1 MRLQSRE
8 TIEGPQRAPHRAMY
22 KAMHLND
29 EDLNRPIVAVSSTS
43 NEATPCNIHLGKLA
57 QSAKKGVKDV
67 GCTPRE
73 FTAISVSDVISMG
86 HEGMKASLV
95 SREII
100 ADSIELM
107 VRAHK
112 YDGIVGIAG
121 CDKSLPG
128 TMMGMA
134 RLNVPSIF
142 VYGGTILPGAWNGKQ
157 VTSQDVFE
165 AVGSY
170 EAGQMTMQE
179 LVSLEN
185 VACPSSGSCAGMYTA
200 NTMAAVGEAI
210 GMSLPGSASPPAESD
225 RRDEFCYNTGKAI
238 MNLIENNIRPKDI
251 LTFEVFENAIA
262 VVNAVG
268 GSTNAVLHLLAIA
281 REVGIKLNLKDFE
294 RIRKRTPH
302 IANMR
307 PGGLYVM
314 LDLDRIGGVPVV
326 LWSLLK
332 KGLIHGGVTTVTGN
346 TMEKNLED
354 NYNIRT
360 NTTAAG
366 SQQSSSSSSSSAAAH
381 EDTGIHQQS
390 SSPPPQ
396 IDNIVKPIDNPIHKE
411 GTLKILKGSLAPEGA
426 VVKIAGIKDMKFIGK
441 AKVFDTEEDAFE
453 AISKQKII
461 EGDVVVIRYEGPKG
475 GPGMREML
483 SVTAAL
489 VGQGLGEKVSL
500 VTDGRFSG
508 ATRGLMVGHVA
519 PEAMVGG
526 PIAFVKNDDEIVI
539 DASKGKLDLMVPKAE
554 IKRRTKKWKPIK
566 PHYTSGVLAKYASL
580 VQSASE
586 GAVTRPIIIL

>member
-1 MRLQSRE
+1 MELQSRE
-8 TIEGPQRAPHRAMY
+8 TIEGPYRAPHRAMY
-22 KAMHLND
+22 KAMGLN
-29 EDLNRPIVAVSSTS
+29 EKDLDKPIVAVSSTC

-57 QSAKKGVKDV
+57 QSAKEGVRRS

-73 FTAISVSDVISMG
+73 FTAISVSDIISMG

-128 TMMGMA
+128 TLMGMA

-142 VYGGTILPGAWNGKQ
+142 VYGGTIMPGQWNEKQ
-157 VTSQDVFE
+157 VTAQDVFE

-185 VACPSSGSCAGMYTA
+185 VACPSAGSCAGMYTA
-200 NTMAAVGEAI
+200 NTMAAVAEAI

-225 RRDEFCYNTGKAI
+225 RRNEFCYNTGKAI
-238 MNLIENNIRPKDI
+238 MNLIENNISPRDI
-251 LTFEVFENAIA
+251 MTFEAFENAIA
-262 VVNAVG
+262 VANAVG
-268 GSTNAVLHLLAIA
+268 GSTNAILHLLAIA
-281 REVGIKLNLKDFE
+281 REAGIKLDLKDFE
-294 RIRKRTPH
+294 KIRKRTPH

-326 LWSLLK
+326 LRSLLK
-332 KGLIHGGVTTVTGN
+332 KGLIHGGVTTVTGY
-346 TMEKNLED
+346 TMEKNLESTG
-354 NYNIRT
+354 N
-360 NTTAAG
+360 
-366 SQQSSSSSSSSAAAH
+366 QQ
-381 EDTGIHQQS
+381 QLL
-390 SSPPPQ
+390 PLQ
-396 IDNIVKPIDNPIHKE
+396 ISDIVKPIDNPICKE

-426 VVKIAGIKDMKFIGK
+426 VVKLAGIKDKKFTGK
-441 AKVFDTEEDAFE
+441 AKVFNAEEDAFE
-453 AISKQKII
+453 AISKQKIA

-483 SVTAAL
+483 SVTAAI
-489 VGQGLGEKVSL
+489 VGQGLGEKVAL

-526 PIAFVKNDDEIVI
+526 PIALVKNGDKIVI
-539 DASKGKLDLMVPKAE
+539 DASKGKLDLIVSKAE
-554 IKRRTKKWKPIK
+554 IKARQKKWKPIK
-566 PHYTSGVLAKYASL
+566 PHYTSGVLAKYALL

-586 GAVTRPIIIL
+586 GAVTKAFLLPSSVK